1 MAVKITIS
9 TLKGGDGKTTLTI
22 LLGNNLAA
30 RGCKVLVVDLDPNN
44 STTMYYSSSI
54 EDIENICI
62 EKNIFLALTRKDARS
77 NIIGTRKVNVDLIP
91 SSLDLSSIRT
101 IDTKTL
107 SKVISQIEDDYDY
120 VIIDTAPTYDNHTIS
135 ALYAA
140 DLIFT
145 PVAPIKFTL
154 STTAYLRTKL
164 FDELEDKIGCWYL
177 IYNKWEYSHENF
189 PTSRQSQLSPVFQSN
204 FTNFLPI
211 KIPRTPS
218 MDSYTISDEPLS
230 MKSKAIG
237 NRRLANVINELVDMI
252 DTEHKTQDVEK
263 F

>member
-1 MAVKITIS
+1 MATKITVS

-22 LLGNNLAA
+22 LMGNNLAA

-44 STTMYYSSSI
+44 STSMYYSSGI
-54 EDIENICI
+54 ENIENICI

-77 NIIGTRKVNVDLIP
+77 NIIATRKENVDLIP

-107 SKVISQIEDDYDY
+107 SKVISQVDGEYDY

-135 ALYAA
+135 ALYTA

-164 FDELEDKIGCWYL
+164 YDELEEKVPNWYL
-177 IYNKWEYSHENF
+177 IYNKWEYAHENF
-189 PTSRQSQLSPVFQSN
+189 PTARQSQLAPVFESN
-204 FTNFLPI
+204 FDNFLPV
-211 KIPRTPS
+211 KIPRTPT
-218 MDSYTISDEPLS
+218 MDAYTISDDPLS
-230 MKSKAIG
+230 INSRAIG
-237 NRRLANVINELVDMI
+237 NKRLAKVINELVDMI
-252 DTEHKTQDVEK
+252 DTEHKTQAVEK